1 MSQLIATHW
10 VLGKHNQEQQSCKH
24 DSSHPL
30 ITKQAIAIL
39 LRQTVFSLQSK
50 AAKQHVDE
58 EETSAIP
65 QPAAAPKHALSKKG
79 DSPESSSM
87 AVEANKG
94 PRRRNKADRFAQME
108 QQQLLQEKAARR
120 ARRSVH
126 SPCLWACLC

>member
-1 MSQLIATHW
+1 M
-10 VLGKHNQEQQSCKH
+10 
-24 DSSHPL
+24 
-30 ITKQAIAIL
+30 ITKQAIAIM

-65 QPAAAPKHALSKKG
+65 QPAAADQPEHALSKKG
-79 DSPESSSM
+79 DSPGSSSM
-87 AVEANKG
+87 AVEADKG

-120 ARRSVH
+120 AQRSVH